1 MDIKQYRIVLVN
13 LDLTIGSE
21 IKKTRPCVI
30 ISPDEMNRYLQISIV
45 APIKSSSKSYPT
57 RVDVLHNKTKGQIA
71 LDQIRPVDRRR
82 IVKVFENLSEREIL
96 NVKKVLK
103 EAYVD

>member
-1 MDIKQYRIVLVN
+1 MDLKQYRIVLVN
-13 LDLTIGSE
+13 LDPTIGSE

-30 ISPDEMNRYLQISIV
+30 ISPDEMNRYLQTIV
-45 APIKSSSKSYPT
+45 IAPITSSSKSYPT

-82 IVKVFENLSEREIL
+82 IVKIFENLSEREIL

>member
-1 MDIKQYRIVLVN
+1 
-13 LDLTIGSE
+13 
-21 IKKTRPCVI
+21 
-30 ISPDEMNRYLQISIV
+30 
-45 APIKSSSKSYPT
+45 
-57 RVDVLHNKTKGQIA
+57 LHNKTKGQIA

-82 IVKVFENLSEREIL
+82 IVKVFENLSERETL

>member
-13 LDLTIGSE
+13 LNLTIGSE
-21 IKKTRPCVI
+21 IKKTGPCVI
-30 ISPDEMNRYLQISIV
+30 ISPNEMNRYLQTIVV
-45 APIKSSSKSYPT
+45 APITSSSKSYPT

-71 LDQIRPVDRRR
+71 LDRIRPVDRRR
-82 IVKVFENLSEREIL
+82 IVKVFENLSKREIL